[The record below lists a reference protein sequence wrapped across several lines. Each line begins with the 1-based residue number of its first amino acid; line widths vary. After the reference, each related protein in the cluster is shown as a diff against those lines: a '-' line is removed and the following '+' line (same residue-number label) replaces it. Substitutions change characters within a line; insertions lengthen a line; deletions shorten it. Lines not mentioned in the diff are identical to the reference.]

1 MHTLATVVKVLQSCV
16 CQWRSIDAADFAVSD
31 RLALPELHVDLWRVD
46 LDATAE
52 AESRWRSLLSEAEL
66 QRAQRFHFDRDRK
79 HFCAARG
86 LLRTVLSG
94 YLAVPAKDIQ
104 FRYLEKGKPELAAIP
119 ETGPLS
125 FNVSHS
131 GGVALFGFTGD
142 RAIGVDVEKIRTDFD
157 TDAIARRF
165 FSEREREQLASLP
178 QDQRHDAFFRYWTL
192 KEAFIKALGE
202 GLSHPLRQFD
212 VTTESP
218 IALITRPDAS
228 EAANWSLQRVD
239 AGPDHAAAFAVRR

>member
-1 MHTLATVVKVLQSCV
+1 VHTLATVAKVPQSGV
-16 CQWRSIDAADFAVSD
+16 FKLRRIDAADFAVSD
-31 RLALPELHVDLWRVD
+31 RLSRPDLHVDLWRVD
-46 LDATAE
+46 LDATAD
-52 AESRWRSLLSEAEL
+52 AESRWRSLLSGDEL
-66 QRAQRFHFDRDRK
+66 QRAQRFHFERDRK

-94 YLAVPAKDIQ
+94 YLAVPAKDIA
-104 FRYLEKGKPELAAIP
+104 FRYREKGKPELAACP
-119 ETGPLS
+119 ETGQLN

-131 GGVALFGFTGD
+131 GGVALFGFTCD

-192 KEAFIKALGE
+192 KEAFIKGLGE
-202 GLSHPLRQFD
+202 GLSHPLHQFD
-212 VTTESP
+212 VTIESP

-228 EAANWSLQRVD
+228 EAALWSLQRVD
-239 AGPDHAAAFAVRR
+239 AGPEHAAAVAVRR